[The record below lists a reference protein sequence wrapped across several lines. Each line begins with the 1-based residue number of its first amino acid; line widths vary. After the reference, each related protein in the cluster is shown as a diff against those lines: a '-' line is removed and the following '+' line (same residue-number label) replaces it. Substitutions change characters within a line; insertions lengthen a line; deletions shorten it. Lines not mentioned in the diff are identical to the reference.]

1 MNPRCALSAR
11 TPALLSSIRV
21 SVSKKGELRELR
33 KDVNGNG
40 ARQSVNGLVG
50 LSRPYARRSP
60 RPCARL
66 TARRVQLR
74 CSQGV

>member
-1 MNPRCALSAR
+1 M
-11 TPALLSSIRV
+11 
-21 SVSKKGELRELR
+21 
-33 KDVNGNG
+33 
-40 ARQSVNGLVG
+40 NGLVG

-74 CSQGV
+74 CSQGVVVLAPFSRLELVDPRPGLERVPTQCPHGRGLYFNEV